1 MLARVY
7 TCQKATLLEIICRGS
22 YVFNYCM
29 VTHNWYFF
37 IFSVDQM
44 KCLRNY
50 SVSVQI
56 AIIIFI
62 EGRHI
67 PGPCL

>member
-37 IFSVDQM
+37 YIECRPDEMPTKLISVCTDCYYHGQ
-44 KCLRNY
+44 
-50 SVSVQI
+50 
-56 AIIIFI
+56 
-62 EGRHI
+62 
-67 PGPCL
+67 